1 MPESIPTDSVGLVS
15 PSTLHI
21 DDPLKLDCGRVL
33 PHYDLVYE
41 TYGELNAEH
50 SNAVLICH
58 ALSGDHHAA
67 GFHTME
73 DRKPGW
79 WDTAIGPGKA
89 IDLSLIH
96 I

>member
-50 SNAVLICH
+50 SNAVLI
-58 ALSGDHHAA
+58 
-67 GFHTME
+67 
-73 DRKPGW
+73 
-79 WDTAIGPGKA
+79 
-89 IDLSLIH
+89 LSLIH